1 VCAFYMRTRA
11 KLAVL
16 LGFLRKLWG
25 NGKLILNLR
34 RLCAVVDAGLYRAH
48 NRDGIEG
55 LRDDALKP

>member
-1 VCAFYMRTRA
+1 M
-11 KLAVL
+11 L